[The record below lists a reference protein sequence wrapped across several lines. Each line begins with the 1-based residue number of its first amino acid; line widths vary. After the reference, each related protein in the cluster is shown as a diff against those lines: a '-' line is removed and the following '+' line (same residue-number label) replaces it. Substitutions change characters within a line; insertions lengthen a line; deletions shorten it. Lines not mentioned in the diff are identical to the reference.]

1 MKLYNVLSIL
11 KKMTDLIEL
20 TEEKVEP
27 DWLKIKVVKTVD
39 IKSNIKTTFDSSDK
53 VALRALDESHNN

>member
-1 MKLYNVLSIL
+1 
-11 KKMTDLIEL
+11 MTDLIEL

-53 VALRALDESHNN
+53 GALRALDESHNN

>member
-53 VALRALDESHNN
+53 GALRALDESHNN

>member
-1 MKLYNVLSIL
+1 
-11 KKMTDLIEL
+11 MTDLIEL